1 MSPFKQLST
10 RARLYVAAVAAIGG
24 GVLFASIG
32 QLVAAPIDIRWFVLV
47 GLTLLTGS
55 ITVKIPSVTATLSVS
70 EAFVFSAFMLFGPAA
85 GIVVAALDGLVISLW
100 LQKRK
105 QPFYRVVFNATAPA
119 LSIFAASWVYRWSG
133 APLIDTPDFKITQI
147 LVPLCAFA
155 ASYFLAN
162 TFLIAVAI
170 ALEQRLS
177 AFRVWK
183 QNFAWLWLNYF
194 SGASMASLLVSFG
207 GEEGANA
214 LGAIWIIL
222 PLLAISYFTYKSSMA
237 RIDDANKHV
246 EQLNTLYLSTIET
259 LAMAIDAKDQI
270 THGHI
275 RRVQTYAV
283 ALAKEIGITDEQ
295 QIRAIAAASLLHDM
309 GKLAVP
315 EYILNKPG
323 PLTPAEFERMKQH
336 AAVGADILSAI
347 DFPYPVV
354 PIVRHHHE
362 NWDGR
367 GYPAGLKGADIP
379 IGARVLS
386 VVDCFDAL
394 TSDRPYRP
402 RLSDEDAL
410 QILRDRRGTMY
421 DPLVVDAFLTLYRSF
436 RRDEADSSP
445 ETPSQVGLIGEKRSA
460 FPRLAAITASAGES
474 RVMYRLVQRLAAQHS
489 YSEAIGDV
497 VGEIAT
503 LIPATAVAFY
513 SPVNEDTELEVT
525 HIAGSHVDW
534 LRGRRVTVGERI
546 VGWSASSGRS
556 VLNADAQGEF
566 GQLALTGPSPLR
578 SCLTVPVIV
587 QSERL
592 GVLAAFSTTD
602 AGFSPEDQRIVEAVL
617 RHIAPI
623 LERLRPTSERT
634 AVDFS
639 AGEGLELTPIGMIA
653 CRCSAMTAA
662 GTESVGIALAVI
674 RRHLGNHALTQ
685 IVHGTDIF
693 IGIGIIGIESIEA
706 TAEGLRSTLG
716 ASGLLARG
724 ADVVLAVTPR
734 DGTSLEHLLYACR
747 QRLAPKTPSP
757 DRIH

>member
-1 MSPFKQLST
+1 MSPFTTLSI
-10 RARLYVAAVAAIGG
+10 RARIFVTIVAVTGG
-24 GVLFASIG
+24 GVLFGSIG
-32 QLVAAPIDIRWFVLV
+32 KLVSAPIDLRWFVLA

-55 ITVKIPSVTATLSVS
+55 ITVKIPSVSATLSVS
-70 EAFVFSAFMLFGPAA
+70 EAFVFSAFILFGPAA
-85 GIVVAALDGLVISLW
+85 GIVIAALDGLVISLW

-105 QPFYRVVFNATAPA
+105 QPLYRVIFNATAPA
-119 LSIFAASWVYRWSG
+119 LSIFLASWVYQLLG
-133 APLIDTPDFKITQI
+133 APAIDTPEFKITEI
-147 LVPLCAFA
+147 LIPLCAFA
-155 ASYFLAN
+155 SAYFLAN
-162 TFLIAVAI
+162 TSLIAVAI

-177 AFRVWK
+177 ALRVWK

-194 SGASMASLLVSFG
+194 SGASIASLLVSFG
-207 GEEGANA
+207 GEEGADA

-237 RIDDANKHV
+237 RIEDANTHV

-295 QIRAIAAASLLHDM
+295 LIRAIAAAALLHDM

-402 RLSDEDAL
+402 RLGDNEAL
-410 QILRDRRGTMY
+410 QVLRDRRGTMY
-421 DPLVVDAFLTLYRSF
+421 DPLVVDAFFGLYDALRK
-436 RRDEADSSP
+436 DEASGNLAKMLP
-445 ETPSQVGLIGEKRSA
+445 AGLGFEKPP
-460 FPRLAAITASAGES
+460 FPKLAAITASAGES
-474 RVMYRLVQRLAAQHS
+474 RVMYRLVQRLAAQQS
-489 YSEAIGDV
+489 YSAAISDV
-497 VGEIAT
+497 VDEIAT
-503 LIPATAVAFY
+503 LIPAAAVAFY
-513 SPVNEDTELEVT
+513 SPSDQESELEVT
-525 HIAGSHVDW
+525 HVAGGHSSW
-534 LRGRRVTVGERI
+534 LQGRRVRLGERV

-566 GQLALTGPSPLR
+566 GELSRTGPSPLR

-602 AGFSPEDQRIVEAVL
+602 SGFRTEDQRIVEAVL
-617 RHIAPI
+617 RHITPI
-623 LERLRPTSERT
+623 LERLRPTPGRSKLDLAPT
-634 AVDFS
+634 
-639 AGEGLELTPIGMIA
+639 EGLELTPIGMIA
-653 CRCSAMTAA
+653 CRCTPRTAA
-662 GTESVGIALAVI
+662 GTESVGISLAVI
-674 RRHLGNHALTQ
+674 RRHLGDQALTQ

-693 IGIGIIGIESIEA
+693 IGIGLGGIESIEA
-706 TAEGLRSTLG
+706 TAEGLRSTLVT
-716 ASGLLARG
+716 SGLLVRG
-724 ADVVLAVTPR
+724 ADVVVAITPR

-747 QRLAPKTPSP
+747 QRLAPKAQPL